1 MALKILLFPNSR
13 NKLAL
18 ITIFLA
24 VLGGASWWQYDL
36 NQQAKKVKLKAEQVR
51 TIKVMHEAGVEAR
64 KIWLNQGKPVLQED
78 DIPASDQEELAQAKF
93 WNNLSKEKRD
103 AMRVDVVNSGAVPS
117 NIK

>member
-1 MALKILLFPNSR
+1 MALKSLLLPNNR

-24 VLGGASWWQYDL
+24 GLGGASWWQYDL
-36 NQQAKKVKLKAEQVR
+36 NQQAQKVKLKAEQER
-51 TIKVMHEAGVEAR
+51 TIKVMHEAGIEAR
-64 KIWLNQGKPVLQED
+64 KIWLKQGKPVLQED
-78 DIPASDQEELAQAKF
+78 DLPASDQEELAQAKF

-103 AMRVDVVNSGAVPS
+103 AKRVDVVNTGTVAP